1 MAGYVRAYTIFATLF
16 VKIKIAI
23 SAKAR
28 TKGAVGF
35 DVSMDEHIIF
45 FFFFG
50 NSFYSFL
57 GLKLLWDIY
66 IYMRVRTAKEK
77 KKKKRVGTEGGVG
90 VCFWILSLAV
100 RKERWGVTSIT
111 TPFPRLRGA
120 CPEHDPTTARSP
132 DSFLENTKIS
142 ARPSYRL

>member
-45 FFFFG
+45 F
-50 NSFYSFL
+50 SFL
-57 GLKLLWDIY
+57 VIL
-66 IYMRVRTAKEK
+66 
-77 KKKKRVGTEGGVG
+77 
-90 VCFWILSLAV
+90 FILSL
-100 RKERWGVTSIT
+100 G
-111 TPFPRLRGA
+111 
-120 CPEHDPTTARSP
+120 
-132 DSFLENTKIS
+132 
-142 ARPSYRL
+142 